1 MTDPILKDLLAY
13 HQPLDD
19 QAFKSQVIA
28 KIKANER
35 QRRLT
40 MLGFTLIG
48 LLVSFIYLWSVL
60 PVGVLHNLLTPL
72 NGLLLSSIGLFIVWL
87 WTEELADG

>member
-19 QAFKSQVIA
+19 QAFNNQVIA
-28 KIKANER
+28 KINAVER
-35 QRRLT
+35 KRCFI
-40 MLGFTLIG
+40 MLAFTLIG
-48 LLVSFIYLWSVL
+48 LLLSVIYLWSVL
-60 PVGVLHNLLTPL
+60 PVGVLQNLLTPV

-87 WTEELADG
+87 WTEELAGG